1 MHESC
6 EIAGTIV
13 NVVFQN
19 AENGYAVVRLSDD
32 DGEVVTVVGCIP
44 CAAAGEELLLTGRWE
59 EHPRHGRQFSASE
72 VERHLPTEET
82 EILNYLAS
90 GVIRGVGPATAQR
103 IVSSFGADAFYVL
116 EHESER
122 LAKLPGITA
131 RKAREIAAAFSE
143 QTCIRRLMDF
153 LTRYSLNVSLALTLY
168 RAYGTRAVETVT
180 ADPYIL
186 CGELFGVP
194 FSAADEIALALGF
207 SAAAPSRYEAAIL
220 FELHHNEGNGHVFLP
235 REKLIGAT
243 AQLLDTD
250 TDAIEA
256 ALDTL
261 TDRGEVVCRTVA
273 NVEAC
278 YLARRYEE
286 ETYVSGRLRAMLE
299 APPQRARGAA
309 RIIKDIEREQG
320 IEYAPLQ
327 REAVELAAQESVL
340 ILTGGPGTGKT
351 TSLRGIVTLFERMGL
366 DVALAAPTG
375 RAAMRMGELCG
386 TEAQTLHRLL
396 QASFNESTGEVVFAV
411 DEDAPLTVDA
421 VIVDEMSMV
430 DLSLMAALLAALRPG
445 CRLVMVGD
453 GDQLPSVG
461 AGNVFSDLIRSGCV
475 PTITLRAVFRQA
487 EKSAIVRN
495 AHAVNVGTV
504 PNLKN
509 SSDED
514 FFFLPRRDSVRL
526 VDTIV
531 ELCRTRLPEKM
542 GFAPDDIQVLT
553 PTRRGETGTV
563 ALNRALQAAL
573 NPPTPDKRERPF
585 GEIVFREGDRVMQT
599 KNDYDIVW
607 KREDGTG
614 GMGVFNGDIGRVLLV
629 DNAQETLHIAF
640 DDRVA
645 VYAASMLHEL
655 DLAYAITVHK
665 AQGSEYP
672 AVIFAAAP
680 CAPGLMVRGV
690 LYTAITRARRLLIAV
705 GDDTTIVRMT
715 ENERTARRYSGLR
728 WRLKNGVDE

>member
-1 MHESC
+1 MNERC

-13 NVVFQN
+13 SVVFQN
-19 AENGYAVVRLSDD
+19 TENGYAVVRLSDD
-32 DGEVVTVVGCIP
+32 DGEVITVVGCIP
-44 CAAAGEELLLTGRWE
+44 CAAAGEELLLSGKWE
-59 EHPRHGRQFSASE
+59 EHPRHGRQFSALE

-103 IVSSFGADAFYVL
+103 IVSNFGADAFYVL

-143 QTCIRRLMDF
+143 QTCIRRLMEF
-153 LTRYSLNVSLALTLY
+153 LTRYNLSVSLALTLY

-180 ADPYIL
+180 SDPYIL

-194 FSAADEIALALGF
+194 FSSADEIALALGF
-207 SAAAPSRYEAAIL
+207 SAAAPSRYEAAVT
-220 FELHHNEGNGHVFLP
+220 FELHHNGRNGHVFLP
-235 REKLIGAT
+235 RGKLVDAT

-261 TDRGEVVCRTVA
+261 CERGEVVCRAVA

-286 ETYVSGRLRAMLE
+286 ETFVSGRLRAML
-299 APPQRARGAA
+299 AQPPERVYGAA

-327 REAVELAAQESVL
+327 REAVELAAEESVL

-375 RAAMRMGELCG
+375 RAAMRMSELCG

-411 DEDAPLTVDA
+411 DEDSPLAVDA

-475 PTITLRAVFRQA
+475 PTVTLHAVFRQA

-542 GFAPDDIQVLT
+542 GFASDDIQVLT
-553 PTRRGETGTV
+553 PTRRGETGTA
-563 ALNRALQAAL
+563 ALNRALQSAL
-573 NPPTPDKRERPF
+573 NPPAPDKRERPF

-607 KREDGTG
+607 TREDGTG

-645 VYAASMLHEL
+645 VYAAVKLSEL

-690 LYTAITRARRLLIAV
+690 LYTAITRARQLLVAV

-715 ENERTARRYSGLR
+715 ENERQQRRYSGLR